1 VSTPSLDSPRP
12 LAEGLGVGAAT
23 GILNVYKEPGW
34 TSHDVVAKVRRLAGQ
49 KRVGHAGTLDPLAE
63 GVLPVLLGR
72 ATRLADAIQSGEKRY
87 QAWIQLGVATTTDDA
102 EGEITAR
109 HTVPPLTAIDSILGQ
124 FRGTIAQVPPSY
136 SAIKVNGRR
145 AYAMARRGETP
156 ELAPRQVT
164 ITDLRLLESSADC
177 LALEVAC
184 SKGTYIRA
192 LARDIAAALGTV
204 GHLTRLVR
212 TQVGPFRLE
221 HAVRL
226 PRMELLPPE
235 AALPDAPVYHVTA
248 EEAPRLLNGQAIAS
262 TLVGD
267 TVRVHDPSGRLV
279 CLGSADGELLRPR
292 IVL

>member
-1 VSTPSLDSPRP
+1 VSTTPTS
-12 LAEGLGVGAAT
+12 
-23 GILNVYKEPGW
+23 GILNVYKEAGW

-72 ATRLADAIQSGEKRY
+72 ATRLTEAIQSGEKRY
-87 QAWIQLGVATTTDDA
+87 QAWVRLGVATTTDDA

-109 HTVPPLTAIDSILGQ
+109 QPVPPLTHLESILAQ
-124 FRGTIAQVPPSY
+124 FTGTIAQVPPVY
-136 SAIKVNGRR
+136 SAIKVGGQR

-164 ITDLRLLESSADC
+164 ISDLRVLDVSEDC

-192 LARDIAAALGTV
+192 LARDIASALGTV

-221 HAVRL
+221 DAVRL
-226 PRMELLPPE
+226 PQMQLLPPE
-235 AALPDAPVYHVTA
+235 AALPDAPVYHA
-248 EEAPRLLNGQAIAS
+248 EAEDAARLLNGQAVAA

-267 TVRVHDPSGRLV
+267 TVRVHDPSGGLICV
-279 CLGSADGELLRPR
+279 GSADGDLLRPR

>member
-1 VSTPSLDSPRP
+1 VSTPPAS
-12 LAEGLGVGAAT
+12 

-72 ATRLADAIQSGEKRY
+72 ATRLTEAIQVGEKRY
-87 QAWIQLGVATTTDDA
+87 RAWIRLGVATSTDDA

-109 HTVPPLTAIDSILGQ
+109 QAVPPLDHLQSVVGQ
-124 FRGTIAQVPPSY
+124 FTGTIQQVPPLY
-136 SAIKVNGRR
+136 SAIKVNGQR
-145 AYAMARRGETP
+145 AYAMARRGEMP
-156 ELAPRQVT
+156 ELAARQVT
-164 ITDLRLLESSADC
+164 ISDLRVLDFSEDC

-192 LARDIAAALGTV
+192 LARDFASALGTV

-221 HAVRL
+221 EAVRL
-226 PRMELLPPE
+226 PQMQLLPPE
-235 AALPDAPVYHVTA
+235 AALPDAPVFHAQAEDVT
-248 EEAPRLLNGQAIAS
+248 RLLNGQAIAS
-262 TLVGD
+262 ALVGD
-267 TVRVHDPSGRLV
+267 TVRVHDQSGRLICV
-279 CLGSADGELLRPR
+279 GSADGHLLRPH

>member
-1 VSTPSLDSPRP
+1 
-12 LAEGLGVGAAT
+12 
-23 GILNVYKEPGW
+23 VYKEGGW

-72 ATRLADAIQSGEKRY
+72 ATRLTEAVQSGEKRY
-87 QAWIQLGVATTTDDA
+87 QAWIHLGVATSTDDA

-109 HTVPPLTAIDSILGQ
+109 QPVPPLRHIETILGQ

-136 SAIKVNGRR
+136 SAIKVNGQR
-145 AYAMARRGETP
+145 AYAMARRGDTV
-156 ELAPRQVT
+156 ELAPRRVT
-164 ITDLRLLESSADC
+164 ISDLRLLDCSEDC

-192 LARDIAAALGTV
+192 LARDIALAMGTV

-212 TQVGPFRLE
+212 TQVGPFRIEDAL
-221 HAVRL
+221 RL
-226 PRMELLPPE
+226 PEMKLLPPE
-235 AALPDAPVYHVTA
+235 VAVPDAPVYEADLADTA
-248 EEAPRLLNGQAIAS
+248 RLTNGQAISSA
-262 TLVGD
+262 LVAD
-267 TVRVHDPSGRLV
+267 TVRVHDPAGHLV
-279 CLGSADGELLRPR
+279 CLGSADGHLLRPR